1 MMRMF
6 APKVEGH
13 ILSGV
18 GHWTQQ
24 EKPEAVTRI
33 LIDWLEGLEA

>member
-1 MMRMF
+1 VAMMRMF

-13 ILSGV
+13 ILKGC

-24 EKPEAVTRI
+24 EKPEEVNE
-33 LIDWLEGLEA
+33 LLLDWLGRL